1 MSEKRRSGKG
11 NPNPSPATRFGAGN
25 NANPAGKTSEQK
37 RAEMKAG
44 ELAAIIQMRM
54 LEALH
59 DAVKDESSAA
69 LAAIASDPLKLI
81 KDAMDR
87 EFGTAVQ
94 KAEVKGGFTVTIR
107 GDDAD
112 L

>member
-1 MSEKRRSGKG
+1 MMEKRKSGKG
-11 NPNPSPATRFGAGN
+11 NPNPSPATRFQAGER
-25 NANPAGKTSEQK
+25 ANPNGKTSEQK

-44 ELAAIIQMRM
+44 ELAAKIQLRM
-54 LEALH
+54 LQALS
-59 DAVKDESSAA
+59 DAVSADDASA
-69 LAAIASDPLKLI
+69 LQAIAADPLRLI

-94 KAEVKGGFTVTIR
+94 KAEIKGGFTVTLR

>member
-1 MSEKRRSGKG
+1 MEKRKSGKG
-11 NPNPSPATRFGAGN
+11 NPNPSPATRFGAGKK
-25 NANPAGKTSEQK
+25 ANPNGKTSAQK
-37 RAEMKAG
+37 KAEMKAG
-44 ELAAIIQMRM
+44 EIAALIQMRM

-59 DAVKDESSAA
+59 DAVKADPDAA
-69 LAAIASDPLKLI
+69 LSSIASDPLRLI

-94 KAEVKGGFTVTIR
+94 KAEVKGGFTVTLR

>member
-1 MSEKRRSGKG
+1 MKERIKKPG
-11 NPNPSPATRFGAGN
+11 NPNPSPATRFKKGDIS
-25 NANPAGKTSEQK
+25 NPRGKTSEHR

-44 ELAAIIQMRM
+44 EIAAQIQMRM
-54 LEALH
+54 LQAL
-59 DAVKDESSAA
+59 DE
-69 LAAIASDPLKLI
+69 AIAADPDRALSAIAADPLRLI

-107 GDDAD
+107 GDDAE